1 MPEIGIKEFLRLLQ
15 TYTKN
20 FSMENEVLSALCSQ
34 AINLKNEFS
43 DFQLQ
48 LTFQCLTSMHA
59 EPSFINQLDN
69 VIFEKIEGMN
79 IWNLAQ
85 FSFIYGKYYSTELYK
100 PGIKHNIMKK
110 IEHHFYTNRPALT
123 ENLHIDNVEFLISKL
138 MWGLACGNVI
148 NILKLWRDFG
158 NEINQ
163 NKNYSK
169 SENAKFIDLIRK
181 ILLIHSL

>member
-79 IWNLAQ
+79 IWSAA
-85 FSFIYGKYYSTELYK
+85 IYKEIGGGPLFEQKVMDKIGPFDGTIRFKYTINPDGTGKIRPLLDSSAANWEGYS
-100 PGIKHNIMKK
+100 I
-110 IEHHFYTNRPALT
+110 
-123 ENLHIDNVEFLISKL
+123 
-138 MWGLACGNVI
+138 
-148 NILKLWRDFG
+148 
-158 NEINQ
+158 
-163 NKNYSK
+163 
-169 SENAKFIDLIRK
+169 
-181 ILLIHSL
+181 